1 LEGEENMS
9 SQSKKE
15 VNMTLANNT
24 RFHRRVNAAIV
35 GAVVFTTLAVS
46 NFVPLS
52 VAAQPTESPTEAPP
66 VVTLQ
71 AFLLDKKVFVPLDV
85 PCVTQGS
92 AGGQE
97 SFELTDLNNHGQI
110 VGFCTDADGT
120 VRGIVR
126 ERGTFTN
133 IEFPGAV
140 ATAALGINDRRQ
152 IVGSYSE
159 VGGADVLS
167 TLRGFLLDDGVFTS
181 IDIPDAS
188 STDVEGI
195 NNRGQMVGRYIDA
208 AGAVH
213 GFLLDQG
220 RVTTIDVPG
229 ATLTVAFKINDRKQ
243 IVGLYS
249 DTESTL
255 PLAGPV
261 HGFLFDNGEF
271 TRIDFPGALSTLPLG
286 INNRGH
292 IVGTYNDEAIGH
304 GFLLQ
309 KDTFTT
315 IDAPGAVLSTAAF
328 SINNRGQILILTAS
342 SEEEAQ

>member
-1 LEGEENMS
+1 MIFAN
-9 SQSKKE
+9 SKR
-15 VNMTLANNT
+15 LL
-24 RFHRRVNAAIV
+24 RHRLAAIV
-35 GAVVFTTLAVS
+35 ASVVFTVAL
-46 NFVPLS
+46 VPPG
-52 VAAQPTESPTEAPP
+52 AAQSTESPTEAPP

-71 AFLLDKKVFVPLDV
+71 AFLLDKGVFAPLDV
-85 PCVTQGS
+85 PCVTQVE
-92 AGGQE
+92 GGQE
-97 SFELTDLNNHGQI
+97 SFELTDLNNRGQI

-120 VRGIVR
+120 IRGIVLDH
-126 ERGTFTN
+126 GAFTN

-159 VGGADVLS
+159 VGGADVLT

-195 NNRGQMVGRYIDA
+195 NNRGQMVGRYTDA
-208 AGAVH
+208 AGTHH

-229 ATLTVAFKINDRKQ
+229 ATLTVPFKINDRKQ

-255 PLAGPV
+255 PFVGPV

-271 TRIDFPGALSTLPLG
+271 TRIDFPGALSTQPIG
-286 INNRGH
+286 INNRGQ
-292 IVGTYNDEAIGH
+292 IVGAYNDEAIGH

-328 SINNRGQILILTAS
+328 SINDRGQILILTAS